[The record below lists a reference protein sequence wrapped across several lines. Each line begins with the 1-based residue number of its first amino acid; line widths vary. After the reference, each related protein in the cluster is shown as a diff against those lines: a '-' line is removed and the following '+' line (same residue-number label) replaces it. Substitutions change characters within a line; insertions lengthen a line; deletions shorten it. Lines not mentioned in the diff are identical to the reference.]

1 MLTLGSSSTALLKQL
16 VELAEQ
22 TFPDRLPTQLD
33 NINEREIAYR
43 SGRCSMIRW
52 FREQYEAIER
62 RHKEPPT

>member
-1 MLTLGSSSTALLKQL
+1 MLTIGSPSTTLIRQL

-43 SGRCSMIRW
+43 SGRCAMIRW
-52 FREQYEAIER
+52 FREQFETIER
-62 RHKEPPT
+62 RTS